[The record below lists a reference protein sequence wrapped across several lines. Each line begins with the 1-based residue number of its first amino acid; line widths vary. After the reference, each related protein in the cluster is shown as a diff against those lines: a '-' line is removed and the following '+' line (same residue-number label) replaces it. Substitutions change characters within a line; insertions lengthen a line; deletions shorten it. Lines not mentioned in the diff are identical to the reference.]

1 MCHREAGQGA
11 GRRKT
16 KLAGDGGKGK
26 VGKSP
31 HTHRL
36 FTASQRPS
44 LANDFLISLFY
55 HVYCNARQEPLQRNE
70 LLCSLFTEDCDD
82 ALFFEHF
89 FLMDAKQSAKLCFA
103 CD

>member
-1 MCHREAGQGA
+1 MYCLSLPQRRLCVTGRLGRELEEERQSVQRTVERERWERA
-11 GRRKT
+11 
-16 KLAGDGGKGK
+16 
-26 VGKSP
+26 P

-55 HVYCNARQEPLQRNE
+55 HVYCNAQQEPLQRNE

-82 ALFFEHF
+82 ALFF
-89 FLMDAKQSAKLCFA
+89 
-103 CD
+103 